1 MKIIEVNKQI
11 ERIKKVIFND
21 IVLSGLP
28 SNNRIELYYLSEKNG
43 VVYIMDDKKDF
54 INNKDT
60 YNPVCIIDLNKT
72 EYSELS
78 DYLKESFHIYNLIFN
93 WKKGALPL
101 DYT

>member
-11 ERIKKVIFND
+11 EGIKRVIFND

-60 YNPVCIIDLNKT
+60 YNPVGIIDINKT
-72 EYSELS
+72 SYSELNV
-78 DYLKESFHIYNLIFN
+78 YLKELFNAYNSIFN
-93 WKKGALPL
+93 
-101 DYT
+101 

>member
-11 ERIKKVIFND
+11 EGIKKIIFND

-60 YNPVCIIDLNKT
+60 YNPVEIIDINRT
-72 EYSELS
+72 SYSELNA
-78 DYLKESFHIYNLIFN
+78 YLKELFNVYNSMFN
-93 WKKGALPL
+93 
-101 DYT
+101 

>member
-11 ERIKKVIFND
+11 EGIKKIIFND

-43 VVYIMDDKKDF
+43 VVYIMENKEDF

-60 YNPVCIIDLNKT
+60 YNPVGIIDINKT
-72 EYSELS
+72 SYSELNV
-78 DYLKESFHIYNLIFN
+78 YLKELFNAYNSKFN
-93 WKKGALPL
+93 
-101 DYT
+101 